1 MPPSPDWKRINLS
14 AKTTSPHFLICVP
27 ESHFIL
33 PVTDGTGGLACCT
46 DAFPCSVGTGGL
58 ACCTSSN
65 QCEAKEGDCDS
76 DDECV
81 NGLKCGQ
88 DNCDPA
94 LGFPAN
100 YDCCYDPDPCA
111 DGTGGASC
119 CTSSS
124 PCGAGYGDCDTD
136 DECIGSLKCGQGS
149 GLDNNCDNSLG
160 FGDDYDCCYE
170 PEG

>member
-1 MPPSPDWKRINLS
+1 MSGPVRSGNSYAQSDRTL
-14 AKTTSPHFLICVP
+14 P

-33 PVTDGTGGLACCT
+33 PVTDGTGGLAFST
-46 DAFPCSVGTGGL
+46 DSFPCSVGTGGL

-81 NGLKCGQ
+81 AGLKCGQ

-111 DGTGGASC
+111 DGTGGSSC
-119 CTSSS
+119 CTSSN
-124 PCGAGYGDCDTD
+124 PCEAGYGDCDTD
-136 DECIGSLKCGQGS
+136 DDCIGTLKCGQGN
-149 GLDNNCDNSLG
+149 GFDNNCDNSLG
-160 FGDDYDCCYE
+160 FGDAYDCCYE